1 MRFAILGLCHE
12 SNTFSRVPADFGQ
25 FEASGIDR
33 GEGIVRRY
41 RDSTTHLAGYL
52 EAADALG
59 FEAVPLTYAQTGPMG
74 RVTNDA
80 YDRLTAEMLGQLR
93 DQGPWDGV
101 LIANHGAAVSERHE
115 DMDGA
120 FSRAVRDIVGPDV
133 PVGICLDMHANV
145 SAEVVAATDVCLV
158 WRTNPHLDP
167 RVRGRRTAELV
178 HRTARGEIRPRQA
191 LVTPPLVVNIVR
203 QFTAEEPMRGIME
216 DCLAANERPGILD
229 TSVAEGYPYA
239 DVPHM
244 GMAWVAISDGDQG
257 AAEDAARWM
266 AGRAWQR
273 RAALNAPV
281 PSVREALELAET
293 RYRGPRRRGDA
304 DAMATDGSPLGA
316 PPPATQ
322 DGLAPSLGPIV
333 LMDVGDNIGGG
344 SPADST
350 HILAE
355 AIGMGVRSLLQ
366 TLYDPESVAACI
378 RAGVGAEVSL
388 EVGGKTDDRHGRP
401 VPVQGTVRTIT
412 DGRWEDPS
420 PTHGGYRFYDAGISV
435 RVDTTHGHT
444 LLLTSRREGNTS
456 RQQMYSAG
464 IEPETY
470 RIVVA
475 KGVVSPRP
483 AYQPIAGEVILVNSP
498 GVTSADL
505 STFSYHRRRVPL
517 YPFEPGASWEP

>member
-1 MRFAILGLCHE
+1 
-12 SNTFSRVPADFGQ
+12 
-25 FEASGIDR
+25 
-33 GEGIVRRY
+33 
-41 RDSTTHLAGYL
+41 
-52 EAADALG
+52 
-59 FEAVPLTYAQTGPMG
+59 
-74 RVTNDA
+74 
-80 YDRLTAEMLGQLR
+80 
-93 DQGPWDGV
+93 
-101 LIANHGAAVSERHE
+101 
-115 DMDGA
+115 
-120 FSRAVRDIVGPDV
+120 
-133 PVGICLDMHANV
+133 
-145 SAEVVAATDVCLV
+145 
-158 WRTNPHLDP
+158 
-167 RVRGRRTAELV
+167 
-178 HRTARGEIRPRQA
+178 
-191 LVTPPLVVNIVR
+191 
-203 QFTAEEPMRGIME
+203 
-216 DCLAANERPGILD
+216 
-229 TSVAEGYPYA
+229 
-239 DVPHM
+239 
-244 GMAWVAISDGDQG
+244 
-257 AAEDAARWM
+257 
-266 AGRAWQR
+266 
-273 RAALNAPV
+273 
-281 PSVREALELAET
+281 
-293 RYRGPRRRGDA
+293 
-304 DAMATDGSPLGA
+304 MATDGSPLGA